1 MNHIIYIDRTFDN
14 NMNTIETQCK
24 SKVYGTFSARYP
36 SGVKK
41 MARVWNKRLNKM
53 IAIRLDHDLVSI
65 ID

>member
-14 NMNTIETQCK
+14 NMNTVEIQCK
-24 SKVYGTFSARYP
+24 SKVYGTFSAHYP

-41 MARVWNKRLNKM
+41 MARVWSKRLNKM
-53 IAIRLDHDLVSI
+53 VAIRLDHDLVSI

>member
-1 MNHIIYIDRTFDN
+1 MNHIIYIDRTFDS
-14 NMNTIETQCK
+14 NMNTVEIQCK
-24 SKVYGTFSARYP
+24 SKVYGTFSAHYP

-41 MARVWNKRLNKM
+41 MARVWSKRLNKM